1 MIKYDV
7 LIYEGG
13 NLAAALTEPGVSLI
27 SVKGASESEKGASE
41 SDAFDLSEMLCKY
54 GVDLCII
61 PHEGE

>member
-27 SVKGASESEKGASE
+27 SVKGASES
-41 SDAFDLSEMLCKY
+41 DAFDLSEMLCKY

-61 PHEGE
+61 PHEEE

>member
-13 NLAAALTEPGVSLI
+13 NLSAALTEPDVSLI
-27 SVKGASESEKGASE
+27 SVKGASE

>member
-13 NLAAALTEPGVSLI
+13 NLAAALTDPGVSLI
-27 SVKGASESEKGASE
+27 SVKGASES
-41 SDAFDLSEMLCKY
+41 DAFDISEMLCKY

>member
-27 SVKGASESEKGASE
+27 SVKGASES
-41 SDAFDLSEMLCKY
+41 DAFDLSEMLCKY

-61 PHEGE
+61 LHEGE

>member
-13 NLAAALTEPGVSLI
+13 NLAAALTDPGVSLI
-27 SVKGASESEKGASE
+27 SVKGASE

-61 PHEGE
+61 PHEWE

>member
-13 NLAAALTEPGVSLI
+13 NLYAALTEPDVSLI
-27 SVKGASESEKGASE
+27 SVKGASE

>member
-1 MIKYDV
+1 MSTYDV

-13 NLAAALTEPGVSLI
+13 DLAAALTDPGVSLI
-27 SVKGASESEKGASE
+27 SVKGASE

>member
-27 SVKGASESEKGASE
+27 SVKGASES
-41 SDAFDLSEMLCKY
+41 DAFDLSEMLCKS